1 MRKLLYYITLLTLA
15 AVTIG
20 CNVWGAPQKNN
31 KLRPIPALIESS
43 RHNKNALFNSPKYD
57 RFAKVYYLYY
67 LNNIFSITEFTKAT
81 EYMAALHKKMHHTGA
96 ELILYVDY
104 TEEDA
109 RRYQRNR
116 RYGYAANIPKRSR
129 QLNAKCPIVNVY
141 NKQIRDTL
149 FKDHVSPYGSPYTY
163 SYPHLR
169 AIDANGNALAYFMY
183 SDHSVRMSEP
193 NGRAYRPILKSV
205 QKESEWIVD
214 TIMAT
219 YPDLVRK
226 ATEKEASMTESE
238 EEPEE
243 EDAAPRKSKKKAAK
257 KDKGSKKAK
266 RVSLRKQQKDDE
278 EDEDDADYEEDEEDD
293 EGDDDE
299 DYFDDDDWDE

>member
-1 MRKLLYYITLLTLA
+1 MRKLLHFITLLILA
-15 AVTIG
+15 AVTFG

-31 KLRPIPALIESS
+31 KLRPVPALIESS

-57 RFAKVYYLYY
+57 RFAKIYYLYY
-67 LNNIFSITEFTKAT
+67 LNNVYSISEFTKST
-81 EYMAALHKKMHHTGA
+81 DFMADLHKKMHHTGA
-96 ELILYVDY
+96 ELILYVNY

-109 RRYQRNR
+109 RIYQRNR
-116 RYGYAANIPKRSR
+116 RYGYVANIPKRSR

-149 FKDHVSPYGSPYTY
+149 FKNHASPFGSTYTY

-183 SDHSVRMSEP
+183 SDHTVRMSVP
-193 NGRAYRPILKSV
+193 NSKTSRPILKGV

-219 YPDLVRK
+219 YQDLVRK
-226 ATEKEASMTESE
+226 ATEKEASMA
-238 EEPEE
+238 EPEDEPNE

-257 KDKGSKKAK
+257 KDKASKKAK
-266 RVSLRKQQKDDE
+266 RVSIRKRQKDD
-278 EDEDDADYEEDEEDD
+278 DDEEDD
-293 EGDDDE
+293 EEDYDDE
-299 DYFDDDDWDE
+299 EDDEEEDDYFDDDDWDE